1 MKMTDR
7 NIMVESVTQTPVEQ
21 QHVELV
27 ERKGVGHPD
36 SICDGFAEDL
46 SRKLCTLYKEKIGYI
61 LHHNVDKLL
70 LTGGVAETKFGG
82 GQVTKPIT
90 ITTSGRA
97 TQEYEHVKFSMADI
111 AKETLSEF
119 VKRNFRYLKYPPHIQ
134 LDILTKPG
142 SPDLTNLF
150 IRYQKSKE
158 VPGANDTS
166 FGIGYAPQ
174 SELEKA
180 VLGIEHLI
188 NSKELKSRKPM
199 FGEDVKVMGHRIR
212 DRLYFTVATPQISSL
227 VPGPKAYLENKV
239 KLLEEVRTFLK
250 KTCKREFEPQCNT
263 ADNENDPTS
272 MYITVTGTSA
282 EMGDDGEVGRGNR
295 VNGMITPNRPMSLE
309 AAAGKNPV
317 THVGKIY
324 NVLAFRTAEKI
335 YEEIGGDKIEEVYVR
350 LLSAIGQ
357 PIDEPQ
363 VASTQMILKNG
374 ARLEEIQSDVR
385 SIVDDNLRNITKLTD
400 DFIKGRLSVY

>member
-1 MKMTDR
+1 
-7 NIMVESVTQTPVEQ
+7 MVESLSQTPVEQ

-36 SICDGFAEDL
+36 SICDGFAEEL
-46 SRKLCTLYKEKIGYI
+46 SRKLCMLYKEKIGYI

-70 LTGGVAETKFGG
+70 LTGGVAEPAFGG
-82 GQVTKPIT
+82 GRVTKPIT

-97 TQEYEHVKFSMADI
+97 TQEHDHVKFSMADI
-111 AKETLSEF
+111 ARETLSEF

-150 IRYQKSKE
+150 IRYQKTKE
-158 VPGANDTS
+158 IPGANDTS

-174 SELEKA
+174 TELEKS

-188 NSKELKSRKPM
+188 NSKDFKNRKPM
-199 FGEDVKVMGHRIR
+199 FGEDVKVMGHRIS
-212 DRLYFTVATPQISSL
+212 DKLHFTVATPQICSL
-227 VPGPKAYLENKV
+227 VPSPKAYLENKV
-239 KLLEEVRTFLK
+239 KLVEEIRSYLK
-250 KTCKREFEPQCNT
+250 SQCKREFDAQYNT

-324 NVLAFRTAEKI
+324 NVLAFKIADKI
-335 YEEIGGDKIEEVYVR
+335 YKEIGGDKIQEVYVR
-350 LLSAIGQ
+350 LLSAIGK
-357 PIDEPQ
+357 PIDAPQ
-363 VASTQMILKNG
+363 VASAQMILRNG
-374 ARLEEIQSDVR
+374 ARLEEIQSDVK
-385 SIVDDNLRNITKLTD
+385 SIVDDNLKNIAKLTD
-400 DFIKGRLSVY
+400 DFIKGRLGVF